1 MLISEIKGKN
11 ILIWGMGTEGRAA
24 KEYIER
30 HALASDLMTYNDDD
44 GTEKLRELFEKTD
57 VIIPFP
63 GLVFIKK
70 RCRMPSREELESPRV
85 LICF

>member
-30 HALASDLMTYNDDD
+30 HALAANLMIYNDDD
-44 GTEKLRELFEKTD
+44 GAENSGNCL
-57 VIIPFP
+57 
-63 GLVFIKK
+63 KK
-70 RCRMPSREELESPRV
+70 QT
-85 LICF
+85 